1 LNYCAPARVCLAP
14 ELKDE
19 IMVKLNGPGR
29 NSAVAS
35 STRRGRAAGERGMTL
50 IEILVVLT
58 LIGVVLGIVGSNY
71 LGKSEQAKAKAAKIE
86 IEQISQALDLFKLEL
101 GRYPT
106 TQEGLQALV
115 AAPPGLANWAGPYW
129 KKSTTPKDPWSH
141 EYKYAAPGTHG
152 AYDIISLGADGVEG
166 GEGANKD
173 VTNWE

>member
-1 LNYCAPARVCLAP
+1 MRPCFPWDFMMMNAIRGMRRVSLAP
-14 ELKDE
+14 
-19 IMVKLNGPGR
+19 
-29 NSAVAS
+29 
-35 STRRGRAAGERGMTL
+35 RGMRQLGMTL

-86 IEQISQALDLFKLEL
+86 IDQIGQTLDLFKLEN

-115 AAPPGLANWAGPYW
+115 TAPPGLTSWAGPYW
-129 KKSTTPKDPWSH
+129 KKTTVPKDPWGH
-141 EYKYAAPGTHG
+141 EYKYASPGAHG

-166 GEGANKD
+166 GDGVNKD
-173 VTNWE
+173 ITNWEQ